1 MDGKITIQSLSKEK
15 GDLCHKIISI
25 RIREELL
32 KKIEDISSNTN
43 RSRNEIIN
51 LLLESAVN
59 MVSIEE

>member
-15 GDLCHKIISI
+15 GDLGHKIISI
-25 RIREELL
+25 RIKEELL